1 MTATHR
7 PTNKTRAEV
16 MALTSF
22 GVQQMEVAVYLGI
35 SDRTLRKHYRRE
47 LDTAVTKANAQVAR
61 SLFKNAVENDN
72 VSAQIFWLK
81 TRAGFREQKE
91 DDAPKQDQ
99 AITINLVDAKRENA
113 S

>member
-1 MTATHR
+1 
-7 PTNKTRAEV
+7 

-47 LDTAVTKANAQVAR
+47 LDTATITANAQVAR
-61 SLFKNAVENDN
+61 SLFKNAVDNSN

-81 TRAGFREQKE
+81 TRAGFRE
-91 DDAPKQDQ
+91 KQEIDL
-99 AITINLVDAKRENA
+99 TSSDGSMSPGKSLNDFYSDSND
-113 S
+113 